1 MTDDK
6 DRPVYMISV
15 AAELTGVH
23 PQTLRIYERK
33 QLVSPKRTAKQT
45 RMYSDRDIEK
55 LRDIQELTRGGLN
68 LAGVELVMELRE
80 RVRELQRTVEEMTD
94 EMRVRE
100 EEARDRIDKLHRSY
114 RRELVWVPR
123 GEIQKR

>member
-94 EMRVRE
+94 EMRVLE

>member
-1 MTDDK
+1 MDDK

-33 QLVSPKRTAKQT
+33 QLVSPQRTAKHT
-45 RMYSDRDIEK
+45 RMYSDRDIER
-55 LRDIQELTRGGLN
+55 LRDIQELTRSYGLN
-68 LAGVELVMELRE
+68 LAGVDLVMQLRAQ
-80 RVRELQRTVEEMTD
+80 VRELQDSVDEMTEKVRVHQGELRD
-94 EMRVRE
+94 EIDRV
-100 EEARDRIDKLHRSY
+100 HRSY

-123 GEIQKR
+123 GQIQKR